1 MGKAKIK
8 PSIHR
13 IKPYSP
19 GVSTHDTGTPLVKMS
34 SNENPYGPSPQAVEA
49 VKRGSDSINLYPDK
63 EARRLRES
71 LSQLLGI
78 PREAIWVGNGS
89 DDVLQNLAKLYLSEG
104 DNLVTHSPFS
114 TYNTVAA
121 SMGAERKL
129 VRMPPDAGIDVEA
142 LERACDDRTRIVVV
156 CTPNNPTGAI
166 LEPGSMQDILGFT
179 EAHGICLV
187 VDEAY
192 ADFSDRYESPIRMLV
207 EDDLDVVV
215 TRTFSK
221 AYGLAGLRI
230 GFGVARPEV
239 VRYSYPGY
247 GSPEP
252 DPREDQTGQGGP
264 RKQAIRARPPT
275 PAVGGEFHHGI
286 CGEIRNE
293 RIGVHRQALG
303 ERLRD
308 QGLHKLRLPR
318 PREDHRR
325 DPGDERRP
333 PGCHQKHRRLVGQ
346 EPVQVALGP
355 LPAEFQWMYPPQL
368 EAVPHQE
375 APGLAR

>member
-239 VRYSYPGY
+239 VRYLDLVGMPFNAS
-247 GSPEP
+247 SIAQEAAIA
-252 DPREDQTGQGGP
+252 
-264 RKQAIRARPPT
+264 AIRDT
-275 PAVGGEFHHGI
+275 DHLNLI
-286 CGEIRNE
+286 LE
-293 RIGVHRQALG
+293 RIKRDREALAN
-303 ERLRD
+303 RLS
-308 QGLHKLRLPR
+308 GLGL
-318 PREDHRR
+318 
-325 DPGDERRP
+325 
-333 PGCHQKHRRLVGQ
+333 Q
-346 EPVQVALGP
+346 P
-355 LPAEFQWMYPPQL
+355 LPSEANFIMASVARSGMNASEFTAGVL
-368 EAVPHQE
+368 ENGYAIRDCTSFGFPDHVRITVGTPE
-375 APGLAR
+375 MNAGLLEVIRSIVG